1 MKKYILLTL
10 LTLCLSSTLVFA
22 NPTTATFNS
31 LGAGGTYSGFPGG
44 AVHAKEMNFTISGL
58 NTYVDFDIVTFCIE
72 ANETIATGNTYDA
85 TVAASAIAG
94 GYGGASGGT
103 DPLSA
108 ETAWVY
114 DNYLVNGGNAKDH
127 QVAIWWLEDELLTVY
142 DANPINDIR
151 VAKNTLGG
159 AEALIDSAIAA
170 GYNNTDI
177 QVLRLFDINNG
188 NNQQDVLIRNPG
200 GSVPLVPAPGAILLG
215 SIGVSLLGWL
225 KRRRAL

>member
-10 LTLCLSSTLVFA
+10 LTLCLSSTLAFA
-22 NPTTATFNS
+22 NPTATFNS
-31 LGAGGTYSGFPGG
+31 LGAGGTYTGFPYGT
-44 AVHAKEMNFTISGL
+44 AHAKELNFTISGL
-58 NTYVDFDIVTFCIE
+58 NNYVNFDIVTFCIE
-72 ANETIATGNTYDA
+72 ADESVATGITYDA

-114 DNYLVNGGNAKDH
+114 DNYLVNGGDATDH

-142 DANPINDIR
+142 DANPLNDIR

-170 GYNNTDI
+170 NYNNTDI
-177 QVLRLFDINNG
+177 QILRLFDINNG
-188 NNQQDVLIRNPG
+188 NNQQDVIIRDPS
-200 GSVPLVPAPGAILLG
+200 GSVPLIPAPGALFLG
-215 SIGVSLLGWL
+215 SIGVSLVGWL
-225 KRRRAL
+225 KRRRTL